1 MFNES
6 NTVEAYLHDLL
17 SGLAKSPSPQPFS
30 QGERGFTG
38 VQQPRAHYSPLPPG
52 ERPGVRGLGW
62 HRVAGADIPRQP
74 QDAFVEPWV
83 REALIRLNPEI
94 AARPDLA
101 DEVLYRLRAIV
112 LSVRSDGLIRANEEM
127 TAWLRG
133 ERSMPFGE
141 NNAHVPVRLIDFDPS
156 ASSGLDQN
164 QYVVTQQFTFRAGP
178 PSPPAP
184 LPGGEGSKYAE
195 RRADLVLLVNGFPLV
210 LIEAKTP
217 TRAAVSWVDGA
228 LQVHDDYEKSV
239 PELFVCNVFSVAT
252 EGKEYHYGSLGLPV
266 KDWGPWRPDSPL
278 PPGEGLGVRE
288 RSPPGEGSGVRER
301 HDPLPDDLKAF
312 ARQLRQ
318 GQTDA
323 EQLIWR
329 LLRDRRLRGM
339 KFRRQHPVAPF
350 VLDFYCHEARLAVEL
365 DGGQHVERTARDDER
380 TAFLSRQGIR
390 VLRFWNNDVLQ
401 NTEAV
406 LEAVWRAL
414 EKLPSSPALLP
425 GGEGRKALTPNPSPG
440 GLRSLT
446 PNPSPGGRGELSGL
460 QRAAESM
467 LRPHVVLDILA
478 SFTLFA
484 TDKKRRRI
492 KIICRYQQYEA
503 ANKIVERVLAGAPR
517 KGLIWHFQGSGKSLL
532 MVFAAQKLRL
542 HPRLKNPTVLIVVD
556 RIDLD
561 TQITGTFTGA
571 DIPNLEKADSREKL
585 RQLLAQ
591 DVRKIII
598 TTIFKFADVDTEAD
612 GVLNPRGNIIAL
624 VDEAHRTQEGDL
636 GRKMRDALPNA
647 FLFGLTGTP
656 INRFD
661 RNTFYAFGADED
673 EKGYLSRYGFEES
686 IRDGATLKLHFEP
699 RLLELH
705 IDKAAIDAAFKEMTG
720 GLSDLDRDTL
730 GKTAARM
737 SVLVKTPERIRRVC
751 EDIVQHFRNKVEPNG
766 FKGQIVTF
774 DRESCLL
781 YKAELDK
788 LLPPEASAVVMT
800 VNSNELAYKP
810 FARGRDE
817 EERLLDR
824 FRDPGDP
831 LQLLIVTAKL
841 LTGFDAPILQAMY
854 LDKPLR
860 DHTLLQAICRVNRT
874 YSEQKTHGLI
884 VDYLGIFDDVARAL
898 EFDEKGITAVVSNIQ
913 ELKDRL
919 PEAMQKCLAFFA
931 GVDRGVEG
939 YEGLIAAQ
947 QCLPNNEVR
956 DHFAA
961 AYSLLGKLWEAISP
975 DPVLGQYERDY
986 KWLSQVYQSVRPSSG
1001 HGKLIWHA
1009 LGAKTIELIHQ
1020 NVHVDAVRD
1029 DLDTLV
1035 LDADLLEAVLSNP
1048 NKTKEIEIKVARRL
1062 RRHLGNPKFKALS
1075 ERLDALR
1082 DRFESGVLNSVEF
1095 LKALLQLAREVL
1107 QAEKETPP
1115 EEDEDRGKA
1124 ALTDLFN
1131 EVKTAE
1137 TPILVERV
1145 VADIDEIVRQV
1156 RFDGWQATSAGE
1168 RLVKQALRKTLF
1180 KYRLH
1185 ADEELFEKAY
1195 SYIRQYY

>member
-1 MFNES
+1 MAFNES
-6 NTVEAYLHDLL
+6 NTVEAYLYDLL
-17 SGLAKSPSPQPFS
+17 SGPAKSAP
-30 QGERGFTG
+30 
-38 VQQPRAHYSPLPPG
+38 VNV
-52 ERPGVRGLGW
+52 VREPEATYGRSHKGIGW
-62 HRVAGADIPRQP
+62 RRIASADIPRQH
-74 QDAFVEPWV
+74 QDVLVEPWV

-94 AARPDLA
+94 AAQPDRA
-101 DEVLYRLRAIV
+101 DEVLYKLRAIV
-112 LSVRSDGLIRANEEM
+112 LAVRSDGLIRANEEF

-133 ERSMPFGE
+133 ERSMPFGQ
-141 NNAHVPVRLIDFDPS
+141 NNEHVPIRLIDFDN
-156 ASSGLDQN
+156 LDQN
-164 QYVVTQQFTFRAGP
+164 QYVVTQQFTFRAG
-178 PSPPAP
+178 S
-184 LPGGEGSKYAE
+184 AE
-195 RRADLVLLVNGFPLV
+195 RRADLVLLVNGLPLV

-217 TRAAVSWVDGA
+217 TRSAVSWVDGA
-228 LQVHDDYEKSV
+228 LQVHDDYEKHV

-252 EGKEYHYGSLGLPV
+252 EGKEYRYGSLGLPI
-266 KDWGPWRPDSPL
+266 KDWGPWNLEDDGDALKHPL
-278 PPGEGLGVRE
+278 KGL
-288 RSPPGEGSGVRER
+288 
-301 HDPLPDDLKAF
+301 
-312 ARQLRQ
+312 
-318 GQTDA
+318 
-323 EQLIWR
+323 
-329 LLRDRRLRGM
+329 
-339 KFRRQHPVAPF
+339 
-350 VLDFYCHEARLAVEL
+350 
-365 DGGQHVERTARDDER
+365 
-380 TAFLSRQGIR
+380 
-390 VLRFWNNDVLQ
+390 
-401 NTEAV
+401 
-406 LEAVWRAL
+406 
-414 EKLPSSPALLP
+414 KL
-425 GGEGRKALTPNPSPG
+425 
-440 GLRSLT
+440 
-446 PNPSPGGRGELSGL
+446 
-460 QRAAESM
+460 AAESM

-478 SFTLFA
+478 NFTLFA
-484 TDKKRRRI
+484 TNKKKQRI

-503 ANKIVERVLAGAPR
+503 ANKIVERVLAGYPK

-571 DIPNLEKADSREKL
+571 DIPNLEKADTREKL
-585 RQLLAQ
+585 QQLLAQ

-598 TTIFKFADVDTEAD
+598 TTIFKFGEAD
-612 GVLNPRGNIIAL
+612 GALNERSNIIAL

-661 RNTFYAFGADED
+661 RNTFYAFGAEED
-673 EKGYLSRYGFEES
+673 DKGYLSRYGFEES

-705 IDKAAIDAAFKEMTG
+705 IDKAAIDAAFKEMIG
-720 GLSDLDRDTL
+720 GLSDLDRDNL
-730 GKTAARM
+730 GKTAAKM
-737 SVLVKTPERIRRVC
+737 AVLVKTPERIRRVC
-751 EDIVQHFRNKVEPNG
+751 EDIVQHFQSKVEPNG

-781 YKAELDK
+781 YKQELDK
-788 LLPPEASAVVMT
+788 LLPPEASDIVMT
-800 VNSNELAYKP
+800 VNANEPQYKAY
-810 FARGRDE
+810 ARTRDE

-824 FRDPGDP
+824 FRDPNDP
-831 LQLLIVTAKL
+831 LKLIIVTSKL

-884 VDYLGIFDDVARAL
+884 VDYLGIFDDVAKAL
-898 EFDEKGITAVVSNIQ
+898 EFDDKSVTAVVSNIQ

-931 GVDRGVEG
+931 GVDRTIEG

-956 DHFAA
+956 DNFAVE
-961 AYSLLGKLWEAISP
+961 YSLLNKLWEAISP
-975 DPVLGQYERDY
+975 DPILGEYEKDY
-986 KWLSQVYQSVRPSSG
+986 KWLSQVYQSVQPSSG
-1001 HGKLIWHA
+1001 HGKLIWHS

-1048 NKTKEIEIKVARRL
+1048 DPKKAKEIEIKVARRL
-1062 RRHLGNPKFKALS
+1062 RKHLGNPKFKALS

-1095 LKALLQLAREVL
+1095 LKQLLQLAKEVL

-1124 ALTDLFN
+1124 ALTELFN

-1137 TPILVERV
+1137 TPIMVERV
-1145 VADIDEIVRQV
+1145 VADIDEIVRLV
-1156 RFDGWQATSAGE
+1156 RFPGWQDTLAGE
-1168 RLVKQALRKTLF
+1168 REIKKALRKSLF
-1180 KYRLH
+1180 KYKLH

>member
-1 MFNES
+1 MAFNES
-6 NTVEAYLHDLL
+6 NTVEAYLYDLL
-17 SGLAKSPSPQPFS
+17 SGPGKSVPANVVKEPEATYGRSHK
-30 QGERGFTG
+30 GI
-38 VQQPRAHYSPLPPG
+38 
-52 ERPGVRGLGW
+52 GW
-62 HRVAGADIPRQP
+62 RRVASADIPRQH
-74 QDAFVEPWV
+74 QDVLVEPWV

-94 AARPDLA
+94 AAQPDRA
-101 DEVLYRLRAIV
+101 DEVLYKLRAIV
-112 LSVRSDGLIRANEEM
+112 LAVRSDGLIRVNEEF

-133 ERSMPFGE
+133 ERSMPFGQ
-141 NNAHVPVRLIDFDPS
+141 NNEHVPIRLIDFDN
-156 ASSGLDQN
+156 LDQN
-164 QYVVTQQFTFRAGP
+164 QYVVTQQFTFRAG
-178 PSPPAP
+178 S
-184 LPGGEGSKYAE
+184 AE
-195 RRADLVLLVNGFPLV
+195 RRADLVLLVNGLPLV

-217 TRAAVSWVDGA
+217 TRSAVSWVDGA
-228 LQVHDDYEKSV
+228 LQVHDDYEKHV

-252 EGKEYHYGSLGLPV
+252 EGKEYRYGSLGLPI
-266 KDWGPWRPDSPL
+266 KDWGPWNLEDDGDALKHPL
-278 PPGEGLGVRE
+278 KGL
-288 RSPPGEGSGVRER
+288 
-301 HDPLPDDLKAF
+301 
-312 ARQLRQ
+312 
-318 GQTDA
+318 
-323 EQLIWR
+323 
-329 LLRDRRLRGM
+329 
-339 KFRRQHPVAPF
+339 
-350 VLDFYCHEARLAVEL
+350 
-365 DGGQHVERTARDDER
+365 
-380 TAFLSRQGIR
+380 
-390 VLRFWNNDVLQ
+390 
-401 NTEAV
+401 
-406 LEAVWRAL
+406 
-414 EKLPSSPALLP
+414 KL
-425 GGEGRKALTPNPSPG
+425 
-440 GLRSLT
+440 
-446 PNPSPGGRGELSGL
+446 
-460 QRAAESM
+460 AAESM

-478 SFTLFA
+478 NFTLFA
-484 TDKKRRRI
+484 TNKKKQRI

-503 ANKIVERVLAGAPR
+503 ANKIVERVLAGYPK

-556 RIDLD
+556 RVDLD

-571 DIPNLEKADSREKL
+571 DIPNLEKADSRDKL

-598 TTIFKFADVDTEAD
+598 TTIFKFGEAD
-612 GVLNPRGNIIAL
+612 GVLNDRGNIIAL

-661 RNTFYAFGADED
+661 RNTFYAFGAEED
-673 EKGYLSRYGFEES
+673 DKGYLSRYGFEES

-720 GLSDLDRDTL
+720 GLSDLDRDNL
-730 GKTAARM
+730 GKTAAKM
-737 SVLVKTPERIRRVC
+737 AVLVKTPERIRRVC
-751 EDIVQHFRNKVEPNG
+751 EDIVQHFQSKVEPNG

-781 YKAELDK
+781 YKQELDK
-788 LLPPEASAVVMT
+788 LLPPEASDIVMT
-800 VNSNELAYKP
+800 VNANEPQYKAY
-810 FARGRDE
+810 ARTRDE

-824 FRDPGDP
+824 FRDPNDP
-831 LQLLIVTAKL
+831 LKLIIVTSKL

-884 VDYLGIFDDVARAL
+884 VDYLGIFDDVAKAL
-898 EFDEKGITAVVSNIQ
+898 EFDDKSVTAVVSNIQ

-931 GVDRGVEG
+931 GVDRTVEG

-956 DHFAA
+956 DNFAVE
-961 AYSLLGKLWEAISP
+961 YSLLNKLWEAISP
-975 DPVLGQYERDY
+975 DPILGDYEKDY
-986 KWLSQVYQSVRPSSG
+986 KWLSQVYQSVQPSSG
-1001 HGKLIWHA
+1001 HGKLIWHS

-1048 NKTKEIEIKVARRL
+1048 DPKKAKEIEIKVARRL
-1062 RRHLGNPKFKALS
+1062 RKHLGNPKFKALS

-1095 LKALLQLAREVL
+1095 LKQLLQLAKEVL

-1124 ALTDLFN
+1124 ALTELFN

-1137 TPILVERV
+1137 TPIMVERV
-1145 VADIDEIVRQV
+1145 VADIDEIVRLV
-1156 RFDGWQATSAGE
+1156 RFPGWQDTLAGE
-1168 RLVKQALRKTLF
+1168 REIKKALRKSLF
-1180 KYRLH
+1180 KYKLH

>member
-1 MFNES
+1 MFNEA
-6 NTVEAYLHDLL
+6 NTVEAYLYDLL
-17 SGLAKSPSPQPFS
+17 AGPTKPVAVNV
-30 QGERGFTG
+30 
-38 VQQPRAHYSPLPPG
+38 VQEPESNYGRAHM
-52 ERPGVRGLGW
+52 GLGW
-62 HRVAGADIPRQP
+62 RRIASADFPRQT
-74 QDAFVEPWV
+74 QEVLVEKWV

-94 AARPDLA
+94 AADPELA
-101 DEVLYRLRAIV
+101 DQVFYKLRAII

-133 ERSMPFGE
+133 ERSMPFGQ
-141 NNAHVPVRLIDFDPS
+141 NNEHVPVRLIDFDN
-156 ASSGLDQN
+156 LDQN
-164 QYVVTQQFTFRAGP
+164 QYVVTQQFVYRAG
-178 PSPPAP
+178 S
-184 LPGGEGSKYAE
+184 AE

-217 TRAAVSWVDGA
+217 TRSAVSWVDGA
-228 LQVHDDYEKSV
+228 VQVHDDYEKYV

-266 KDWGPWRPDSPL
+266 KDWGPWNL
-278 PPGEGLGVRE
+278 
-288 RSPPGEGSGVRER
+288 
-301 HDPLPDDLKAF
+301 
-312 ARQLRQ
+312 
-318 GQTDA
+318 DA
-323 EQLIWR
+323 
-329 LLRDRRLRGM
+329 
-339 KFRRQHPVAPF
+339 
-350 VLDFYCHEARLAVEL
+350 
-365 DGGQHVERTARDDER
+365 DGGDPQRHP
-380 TAFLSRQGIR
+380 LHG
-390 VLRFWNNDVLQ
+390 L
-401 NTEAV
+401 
-406 LEAVWRAL
+406 
-414 EKLPSSPALLP
+414 KL
-425 GGEGRKALTPNPSPG
+425 
-440 GLRSLT
+440 
-446 PNPSPGGRGELSGL
+446 
-460 QRAAESM
+460 AAESM
-467 LRPHVVLDILA
+467 LRPHVVLDILS

-484 TDKKRRRI
+484 TDKKQRRI

-503 ANKIVERVLAGAPR
+503 ANKIVERVLAGYPK

-542 HPRLKNPTVLIVVD
+542 HPGLKNPTVLIVVD

-571 DIPNLEKADSREKL
+571 DIPNLEKAETRDKL
-585 RQLLAQ
+585 QQLLAQ

-598 TTIFKFADVDTEAD
+598 TTIFKFGEAD
-612 GVLNPRGNIIAL
+612 GALNERSNIIAL

-661 RNTFYAFGADED
+661 KNTFYAFGADED
-673 EKGYLSRYGFEES
+673 AKGYMSRYGFEES

-720 GLSDLDRDTL
+720 GLSDLDKDNL
-730 GKTAARM
+730 GKTAAKM
-737 SVLVKTPERIRRVC
+737 AVLVKTPERIRHVC
-751 EDIVQHFRNKVEPNG
+751 EDIVQHFQSKVEPNG

-781 YKAELDK
+781 YKTELDK
-788 LLPPEASAVVMT
+788 LLPPEASEVVMT
-800 VNSNELAYKP
+800 VNANEPQYKA
-810 FARGRDE
+810 FSRGRDE

-824 FRDPGDP
+824 FRAANDP
-831 LQLLIVTAKL
+831 LKLIIVTSKL

-854 LDKPLR
+854 LDKPMR

-884 VDYLGIFDDVARAL
+884 VDYLGIFDDVAKAL

-931 GVDRGVEG
+931 GVDRTVEG
-939 YEGLIAAQ
+939 YEGLVAAQ
-947 QCLPNNEVR
+947 QCLPNNTMR
-956 DHFAA
+956 DNFAGE
-961 AYSLLGKLWEAISP
+961 YSLLGKLWEAISP
-975 DPVLGQYERDY
+975 DTILGEYEKDY
-986 KWLSQVYQSVRPSSG
+986 KWLSQVYQSVQPSSG
-1001 HGKLIWHA
+1001 HGKLIWHS

-1020 NVHVDAVRD
+1020 NVHVNAVRD

-1048 NKTKEIEIKVARRL
+1048 DPKKAKEIEIKVARRL
-1062 RRHLGNPKFKALS
+1062 RKHLGNPKFKALS

-1095 LKALLQLAREVL
+1095 LKQLLQLAKEVL
-1107 QAEKETPP
+1107 QAEKEVPP

-1124 ALTDLFN
+1124 ALTELFN
-1131 EVKTAE
+1131 EAKTAE
-1137 TPILVERV
+1137 TPIMVERV
-1145 VADIDEIVRQV
+1145 VADIDEIVRLV
-1156 RFDGWQATSAGE
+1156 RFPGWQDTLAGE
-1168 RLVKQALRKTLF
+1168 REIKKALRKALF
-1180 KYRLH
+1180 KYKLH